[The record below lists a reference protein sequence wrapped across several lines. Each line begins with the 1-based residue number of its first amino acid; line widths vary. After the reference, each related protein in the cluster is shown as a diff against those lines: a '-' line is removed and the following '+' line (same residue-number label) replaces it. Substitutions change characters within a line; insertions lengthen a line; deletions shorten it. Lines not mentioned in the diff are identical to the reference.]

1 LENTLLQNIGRQV
14 QKIFPVLV
22 GKMDF
27 GWVINIHV
35 GRPKTPEGA
44 IMQARWS
51 DVLKDA
57 AGK

>member
-1 LENTLLQNIGRQV
+1 V

-22 GKMDF
+22 GNMDF

-44 IMQARWS
+44 IMQARRS